1 MKTKIF
7 LFSVLA
13 LFFAA
18 CNNNEP
24 ENKELLG
31 TWSEPYHVNIYVKTI
46 TFWDNDTLAY
56 TNKPDTTWDIVVD
69 DAGQFAKLR
78 YSVNNH
84 QLSISGERIVFDN
97 STSKFVHEP
106 FAFSTGYS
114 IKDNVLTIDSFS
126 YDGGLNSKYYKPVI
140 LYKSC
145 EKPDNGDKG
154 DFEPWMSMQ
163 LVKFTDDMYRE
174 YILAEY
180 IGDNPVRMRGKT
192 PPVVEELIV
201 GTIPYSVKLSN
212 GYWLIDWRWGNSFIY
227 RPSNILLPYK
237 WETLTHWS
245 QTWDMPENPLAF
257 DDYFEEVGGV
267 VRRTIDNFL
276 GINLNISRYSEYGE
290 KLYNRPQLFGMGFMS
305 EQDIPSAERENYY
318 ECVYQQDSLH
328 EIYTQRLIEIINNGD
343 FEKVYNK
350 LP

>member
-13 LFFAA
+13 LLFAA
-18 CNNNEP
+18 CNTNEP

-56 TNKPDTTWDIVVD
+56 TNKPDTTWDVVVD

-140 LYKSC
+140 FYK
-145 EKPDNGDKG
+145 
-154 DFEPWMSMQ
+154 Q
-163 LVKFTDDMYRE
+163 
-174 YILAEY
+174 
-180 IGDNPVRMRGKT
+180 
-192 PPVVEELIV
+192 
-201 GTIPYSVKLSN
+201 
-212 GYWLIDWRWGNSFIY
+212 
-227 RPSNILLPYK
+227 
-237 WETLTHWS
+237 
-245 QTWDMPENPLAF
+245 
-257 DDYFEEVGGV
+257 
-267 VRRTIDNFL
+267 
-276 GINLNISRYSEYGE
+276 
-290 KLYNRPQLFGMGFMS
+290 
-305 EQDIPSAERENYY
+305 
-318 ECVYQQDSLH
+318 
-328 EIYTQRLIEIINNGD
+328 
-343 FEKVYNK
+343 
-350 LP
+350 